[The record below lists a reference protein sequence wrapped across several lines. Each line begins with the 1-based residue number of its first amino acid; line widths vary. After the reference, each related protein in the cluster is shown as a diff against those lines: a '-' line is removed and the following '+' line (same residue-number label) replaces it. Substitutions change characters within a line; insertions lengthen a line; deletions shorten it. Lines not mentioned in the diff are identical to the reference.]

1 MGDVFLLF
9 ENKKQTS
16 FIHSWIWW
24 FLWFFLPCRFSRF
37 RAHWPSAKNRIFS
50 DFAFA
55 SFFLVF
61 QQLNSHGSRLSV
73 LDWFQSRADCWDFVF
88 FLATASRFVFFFG
101 SPFSLRKSFVSFWSE
116 SLFTRRPLRRRCFL
130 EGFLAVWRFKEN
142 NGPDWPL
149 RFIFLNKNGAGG
161 PVRSNTFPFGDLR
174 TVSFF
179 LGGGEIDFY
188 RVFFKEFQ
196 PIIQGRQ
203 HIVGWK
209 CGLVSFFSIKCRV
222 FHRLNVKESGE
233 MRGRSTARYT
243 VRFIPPAT
251 TSYFFWN
258 KTILKLKHQNTLMA
272 DDEAN
277 AITWGF
283 TVAAF
288 SELSTCSSKR
298 GS

>member
-1 MGDVFLLF
+1 MAITIHFF
-9 ENKKQTS
+9 KQKWRGRAGAIKH
-16 FIHSWIWW
+16 F
-24 FLWFFLPCRFSRF
+24 PF
-37 RAHWPSAKNRIFS
+37 RWPQNCF
-50 DFAFA
+50 
-55 SFFLVF
+55 
-61 QQLNSHGSRLSV
+61 
-73 LDWFQSRADCWDFVF
+73 
-88 FLATASRFVFFFG
+88 FFFG
-101 SPFSLRKSFVSFWSE
+101 
-116 SLFTRRPLRRRCFL
+116 
-130 EGFLAVWRFKEN
+130 
-142 NGPDWPL
+142 
-149 RFIFLNKNGAGG
+149 
-161 PVRSNTFPFGDLR
+161 
-174 TVSFF
+174 
-179 LGGGEIDFY
+179 GGGDRFLSS
-188 RVFFKEFQ
+188 FFKEFQ

>member
-1 MGDVFLLF
+1 M
-9 ENKKQTS
+9 
-16 FIHSWIWW
+16 I
-24 FLWFFLPCRFSRF
+24 FFLPCRFSRF

-88 FLATASRFVFFFG
+88 FFGNRFSFCFFFG

-179 LGGGEIDFY
+179 LGGGRSIFIEFFQ
-188 RVFFKEFQ
+188 RVSTDNSRTPTHRWMKMWARFF
-196 PIIQGRQ
+196 
-203 HIVGWK
+203 
-209 CGLVSFFSIKCRV
+209 FFHKMSCISSIECQRE
-222 FHRLNVKESGE
+222 RRNARPLNGSLHG
-233 MRGRSTARYT
+233 
-243 VRFIPPAT
+243 P
-251 TSYFFWN
+251 
-258 KTILKLKHQNTLMA
+258 LH
-272 DDEAN
+272 
-277 AITWGF
+277 
-283 TVAAF
+283 
-288 SELSTCSSKR
+288 STCNNKLFFLK
-298 GS
+298 